1 MVANEILEAARKL
14 HSVSASLDAL
24 AEKNAS
30 VSEAL
35 STLARNV
42 ENSAMLLE
50 LLATL
55 RLRSDGDVEN
65 ACN

>member
-1 MVANEILEAARKL
+1 L

-55 RLRSDGDVEN
+55 QLRPDGDVEN

>member
-1 MVANEILEAARKL
+1 MVADEILEAARKL

-55 RLRSDGDVEN
+55 RLHSDGDVEN